1 MATRFPCSVRG
12 AIAGGRRRLGWLLG
26 GLALLMLGVAVW
38 MAWTERVFPAIL
50 CVLVAGVAW
59 TSWRM
64 SGDLDPLWLEVDGES
79 LHLQLRRKRVSSPL
93 LAPTARRLSAG
104 EIAYLTGLTSRAS
117 GIVAGTGGFDSQRLG
132 EFNLYASDLSR
143 AVLVET
149 GESRLIVTPDEP
161 EAFVAAVAGATDG
174 PSG

>member
-1 MATRFPCSVRG
+1 MSTRFPCTTGGV
-12 AIAGGRRRLGWLLG
+12 IAEGRRRLGWLLG
-26 GLALLMLGVAVW
+26 SLALLMLAVAAW
-38 MAWTERVFPAIL
+38 MAWSQRVFPAIL
-50 CVLVAGVAW
+50 CVMVAGVAW
-59 TSWRM
+59 TAWRM

-79 LHLQLRRKRVSSPL
+79 LHLQLRRKRFSLPL
-93 LAPTARRLSAG
+93 LAPTARRLTDG
-104 EIAYLTGLTSRAS
+104 ETAYLAGLTSRAA

-161 EAFVAAVAGATDG
+161 DAFVAAVAGS
-174 PSG
+174 SG

>member
-1 MATRFPCSVRG
+1 
-12 AIAGGRRRLGWLLG
+12 
-26 GLALLMLGVAVW
+26 
-38 MAWTERVFPAIL
+38 
-50 CVLVAGVAW
+50 
-59 TSWRM
+59 M

-93 LAPTARRLSAG
+93 LAPTARRLTDG

-132 EFNLYASDLSR
+132 EFNLYASNLSR

-161 EAFVAAVAGATDG
+161 DAFVAAVVGAGG
-174 PSG
+174 

>member
-1 MATRFPCSVRG
+1 MAIRFPCTVGG
-12 AIAGGRRRLGWLLG
+12 AIAEGRRRLGWLLG

-50 CVLVAGVAW
+50 CVMVAGVAW

-93 LAPTARRLSAG
+93 LAPTARRLSDG

-161 EAFVAAVAGATDG
+161 DAFVAAVAGATDR